1 MQLLLF
7 CGVQASGKSSYYK
20 AHFAD
25 THIRLNLDMLR
36 TRHREALL
44 FHACL
49 QAKQPCVIDN
59 TNPTAAA
66 RAKYL
71 EPARAAHFQ
80 SIAYY
85 FETPL
90 ADALAR
96 NATRSGKAR
105 IPERGIIATYKQ
117 LEPPTLAEGIAAI
130 YRVRLDPQHGYLTEK
145 IDEI

>member
-59 TNPTAAA
+59 TNPTAA
-66 RAKYL
+66 
-71 EPARAAHFQ
+71 
-80 SIAYY
+80 
-85 FETPL
+85 
-90 ADALAR
+90 
-96 NATRSGKAR
+96 
-105 IPERGIIATYKQ
+105 YKQ
-117 LEPPTLAEGIAAI
+117 LEPPTLAEGFAAI

>member
-1 MQLLLF
+1 MQLILF
-7 CGVQASGKSSYYK
+7 CGIQASGKSSYYK

-25 THIRLNLDMLR
+25 THIRFNLDMLR

-71 EPARAAHFQ
+71 APARAAHFQ

-85 FETPL
+85 FDTSF

-96 NATRSGKAR
+96 NAARSGKAR
-105 IPERGIIATYKQ
+105 IPDRAVIATHKQ
-117 LEPPTLAEGIAAI
+117 LKPPTIAEGFAAI
-130 YRVRLDPQHGYLTEK
+130 YRVRLDPSHSYLTEK
-145 IDEI
+145 LDEI

>member
-71 EPARAAHFQ
+71 TPARAAHFQ

-96 NATRSGKAR
+96 NATRSGPVCSGKRYSPSGHFGGAGGR
-105 IPERGIIATYKQ
+105 SGKFSVVFLAIAT
-117 LEPPTLAEGIAAI
+117 I
-130 YRVRLDPQHGYLTEK
+130 
-145 IDEI
+145 

>member
-71 EPARAAHFQ
+71 TPAL
-80 SIAYY
+80 AYY

-117 LEPPTLAEGIAAI
+117 LEPPTLAEGFTAI

>member
-44 FHACL
+44 
-49 QAKQPCVIDN
+49 
-59 TNPTAAA
+59 
-66 RAKYL
+66 
-71 EPARAAHFQ
+71 FQ

-117 LEPPTLAEGIAAI
+117 LEPPTLAEGFAAI

>member
-71 EPARAAHFQ
+71 EPARTAHFQ

-85 FETPL
+85 FDTPL

-105 IPERGIIATYKQ
+105 IPDRAVIATHKQ
-117 LEPPTLAEGIAAI
+117 LEPPTVAEGFAAI
-130 YRVRLDPQHGYLTEK
+130 YHVRLDP
-145 IDEI
+145 